1 MQVPLELTFE
11 GLEPSD
17 ELRDEVERQL
27 AHLEKFSAR
36 ITSCHVIVHG
46 ASRRHRQG
54 GSYRVDVRIAM
65 PQGRDVVVNTAHGDR
80 PETEHPKV
88 AIAEAFAAARRR
100 LEDAVREMRGDVKT
114 HVPQDRG
121 KVARFLAGDDC
132 GFIET
137 ADGREIYFHRNSVL
151 NGDFHD
157 LTVGSRVTF
166 AEEPGEKGPQA
177 STVKLMG
184 KHSLRT

>member
-11 GLEPSD
+11 GCEPSD
-17 ELRDEVERQL
+17 ELRDEVERQM
-27 AHLEKFSAR
+27 AHLEKFSQR
-36 ITSCHVIVHG
+36 VTSCHVIIHG

-54 GSYRVDVRIAM
+54 GSVRVDVRLAM
-65 PQGRDVVVNTAHGDR
+65 PQGRDVIVNTAHGDR

-114 HVPQDRG
+114 HVAQDNG
-121 KVARFLAGDDC
+121 KIARFLAGQDC

-137 ADGREIYFHRNSVL
+137 ADGREVYFHRNAVL
-151 NGDFHD
+151 TGAFGRLKVGDEVRFVED
-157 LTVGSRVTF
+157 MGDN
-166 AEEPGEKGPQA
+166 GPQA
-177 STVKLMG
+177 STVELAG
-184 KHSLRT
+184 GHRRP